1 MASPALLLPPGS
13 KNGAS
18 ASFLCAGGLGM
29 SIWLDLEEETSS
41 FVLKGLVMDGQ
52 ETGVMH
58 FGLGFEGTQREHT
71 HRIKSHLLPSMLP
84 LSSLGNGKPTVKSLC
99 TQLGKMCFSS
109 GNMFFQVG
117 QCSRRCG
124 VRQT

>member
-52 ETGVMH
+52 ET
-58 FGLGFEGTQREHT
+58 
-71 HRIKSHLLPSMLP
+71 
-84 LSSLGNGKPTVKSLC
+84 
-99 TQLGKMCFSS
+99 
-109 GNMFFQVG
+109 
-117 QCSRRCG
+117 RCHALWSWL
-124 VRQT
+124 